1 MFFIAGS
8 TLVNKTS
15 IDTVVP
21 SVFRW
26 TQEPSPA
33 AASRVKHAVQ
43 RNDRRCR
50 LFETL
55 PEAQEKEDQNIL
67 VMSQV
72 DLNMEAVVAEGM
84 AIDGVAQTELAFLS

>member
-1 MFFIAGS
+1 M
-8 TLVNKTS
+8 
-15 IDTVVP
+15 P

-43 RNDRRCR
+43 RNDRRWR

-67 VMSQV
+67 VMSEV
-72 DLNMEAVVAEGM
+72 DLNMEAAVAEGM
-84 AIDGVAQTELAFLS
+84 AIYGVAQTKLAFLS